1 MRLTIDDHEFATLSD
16 NTQRE
21 LLRRFA
27 GKRWREETRSREPSR
42 HDEDLMDLTVEQA
55 GHLVETSCEKHRR
68 FLRLFAQRG
77 GRAKLDEILATGDDR
92 DPEVISQFVSGITD
106 KARSMMGE
114 DTCDKNLFARDP
126 QIEGSSPVYRLSES
140 TTQSLRCFFPML

>member
-1 MRLTIDDHEFATLSD
+1 MRLTIDAHEFATLSD

-27 GKRWREETRSREPSR
+27 GKRWREGAGSSEPSI
-42 HDEDLMDLTVEQA
+42 HDEALMDLTVEQA

-77 GRAKLDEILATGDDR
+77 GRAKLDEILATGDDPN
-92 DPEVISQFVSGITD
+92 PEVISRFVSRITE
-106 KARSMMGE
+106 KARTMMGE
-114 DTCDKNLFARDP
+114 GACGKDLFAKDP
-126 QIEGSSPVYRLSES
+126 QTDGSTPVYRLSES